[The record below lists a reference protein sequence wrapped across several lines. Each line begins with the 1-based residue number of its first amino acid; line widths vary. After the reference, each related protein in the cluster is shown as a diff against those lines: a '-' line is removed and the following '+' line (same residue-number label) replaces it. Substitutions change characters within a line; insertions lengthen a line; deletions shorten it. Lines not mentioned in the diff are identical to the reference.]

1 MGKSKGFFGKIVWL
15 LPLIALAVTGC
26 SYDGSYRYDCQN
38 PEVFSDRKAHPECH
52 KPLCESSGICTEDI
66 LGVEIYKR
74 IMDEVDAAQK

>member
-1 MGKSKGFFGKIVWL
+1 MWL
-15 LPLIALAVTGC
+15 LPLIALAIAGC

-52 KPLCESSGICTEDI
+52 RPLCEASGICTEDI